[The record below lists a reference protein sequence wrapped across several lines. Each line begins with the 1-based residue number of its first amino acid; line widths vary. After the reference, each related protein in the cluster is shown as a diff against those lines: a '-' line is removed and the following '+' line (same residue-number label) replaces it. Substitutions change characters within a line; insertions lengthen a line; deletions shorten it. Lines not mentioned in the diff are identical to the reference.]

1 MQPGLKKGVEK
12 SLGSV
17 WKSWAQRYS
26 HPVPSLFLN
35 TCFILVSWKIGFLC
49 VSVHVI
55 GARGCPQLPTHLC
68 RRPARADVGSLSL
81 SESLPT
87 GQQIW
92 FIEIELGIH
101 HLSNTLWPRNQD
113 GDVQTLRGS
122 LLGMAGQFKR
132 SLWMERSP
140 LCLPDLA
147 IKEVSTA
154 QPLPSSSPQ
163 LRGDR

>member
-12 SLGSV
+12 SSGSV

-35 TCFILVSWKIGFLC
+35 ISFTLVSWKIGFLC
-49 VSVHVI
+49 VSVHAI
-55 GARGCPQLPTHLC
+55 GARGCPQIPAHLC
-68 RRPARADVGSLSL
+68 RKPAHADVGFIGQL
-81 SESLPT
+81 ESFPT

-101 HLSNTLWPRNQD
+101 RLSNKLWPRNQD
-113 GDVQTLRGS
+113 GEVHTLRGS
-122 LLGMAGQFKR
+122 LLGMAGQLKR
-132 SLWMERSP
+132 SLWMERSL

-154 QPLPSSSPQ
+154 
-163 LRGDR
+163 